1 MKKFLLVLIMIVS
14 ISAQSQVLIT
24 LLLGDKLNSPG
35 VEFGLEGG
43 MNWTQIS
50 GFETKT
56 FARKW
61 NMGFYFNI
69 RIKNHWSLYT
79 GVLVKSNFGVDDLSS
94 NDLSTLNAKIYTDT
108 AGKPLDGSYGQ
119 KMNVFMVPVL
129 FRYNFN
135 NHMFFALGPQFSLMY
150 KSWIEFESEIDG
162 NEALIKEFNK
172 EKFNKIDVGASA
184 AIGYRMLK
192 GTGWTISAKYYYGF
206 INVYK
211 DIPKTKNSSIFIE
224 LDIPI
229 GAGKNPKKKED

>member
-1 MKKFLLVLIMIVS
+1 MKKFLLGLFILVS
-14 ISAQSQVLIT
+14 VSAQSQVLIT

-61 NMGFYFNI
+61 NLGFYFNV
-69 RIKNHWSLYT
+69 RIKNQWSLYT
-79 GVLVKSNFGVDDLSS
+79 GVLVKSNMGVDKFSS
-94 NDLSTLNAKIYTDT
+94 NDLGILKAKIYKDT
-108 AGKPLDGSYGQ
+108 AGQLLEGNYGQ

-129 FRYNFN
+129 LRYNFK

-150 KSWIEFESEIDG
+150 KSWIEFESDLDR
-162 NEALIKEFNK
+162 NEVLIKEYNK
-172 EKFNKIDVGASA
+172 EDLNKIDIGAMVA
-184 AIGYRMLK
+184 FGYRMLK

-206 INVYK
+206 INAYK
-211 DIPKTKNSSIFIE
+211 DIPKTKNSSIFVE

-229 GAGKNPKKKED
+229 GAGKKPKKED